1 MNKKALLVGINY
13 IGTPNQLGGC
23 INDVLNVQ
31 EILLTEYG
39 YKAENILLLTDNTT
53 YKPSKA
59 NIISGFAWLL
69 TADSNSN
76 FNPANYSTRSAVAT
90 GQHNYFHY
98 SGHGTR
104 VSSHWQNHDAICP
117 LDFAN
122 SGMMSDGEI
131 SSYLTHR
138 VPPNSDLNATI
149 DACHSANCFDL
160 DWTCKPFNLGLG
172 YSLQQISNFPP
183 TNAPVMML
191 SGCQDNQTS
200 SDLVTNNYEGI
211 RQDQGALTCTLL
223 KVLQENKY
231 NISCEQLLYKVCND
245 IKVLSQQIP
254 AMTFG
259 QKINIDSPYS
269 M

>member
-1 MNKKALLVGINY
+1 
-13 IGTPNQLGGC
+13 
-23 INDVLNVQ
+23 
-31 EILLTEYG
+31 
-39 YKAENILLLTDNTT
+39 
-53 YKPSKA
+53 
-59 NIISGFAWLL
+59 
-69 TADSNSN
+69 
-76 FNPANYSTRSAVAT
+76 
-90 GQHNYFHY
+90 
-98 SGHGTR
+98 
-104 VSSHWQNHDAICP
+104 
-117 LDFAN
+117 
-122 SGMMSDGEI
+122 
-131 SSYLTHR
+131 
-138 VPPNSDLNATI
+138 
-149 DACHSANCFDL
+149 
-160 DWTCKPFNLGLG
+160 LG

-259 QKINIDSPYS
+259 QKINVDSPYS